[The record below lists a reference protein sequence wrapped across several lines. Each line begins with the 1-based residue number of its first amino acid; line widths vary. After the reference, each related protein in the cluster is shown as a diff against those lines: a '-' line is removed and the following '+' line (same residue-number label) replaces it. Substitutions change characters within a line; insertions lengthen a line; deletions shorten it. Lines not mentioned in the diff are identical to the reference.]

1 MRYSSAVPK
10 QRFCQSLNAGK
21 KEVWAYAGEELP
33 KTGVRY
39 GFGTVSGSDRGG
51 SVRNTGQLISWFWC
65 DYLVQRHKAK
75 ADGKKTLGKKKE
87 SRSEL
92 TLVTSPA
99 RTFAVGSHGMKP
111 TKAIG

>member
-1 MRYSSAVPK
+1 MQEKSFQKLGWDMDLGQY
-10 QRFCQSLNAGK
+10 LGLT
-21 KEVWAYAGEELP
+21 EVVVLETQVNWFH
-33 KTGVRY
+33 
-39 GFGTVSGSDRGG
+39 GFGVTTWYKDIKPR
-51 SVRNTGQLISWFWC
+51 QME
-65 DYLVQRHKAK
+65 
-75 ADGKKTLGKKKE
+75 KKTLGKKKE